1 MNEFTAWMQGNWYSL
16 GNLVA
21 QFAFLI
27 AGVWFAR
34 KILKAMRSSQAQ
46 FGALLRLSM
55 SEGLNERARA
65 SQEAHRALSG
75 ADGDRSTP
83 YVMADWPT
91 AGAPALSMPVREP
104 LRKRLFAVWRSII
117 RWLQAPMSGHWLGP
131 WRMLS
136 HWLQTPAG
144 S

>member
-16 GNLVA
+16 GNLLA

-34 KILKAMRSSQAQ
+34 KILKAMRSSQEQ

-65 SQEAHRALSG
+65 SEAAHRALP
-75 ADGDRSTP
+75 AP
-83 YVMADWPT
+83 YVMADWPV
-91 AGAPALSMPVREP
+91 AGARALSMPEREP
-104 LRKRLFAVWRSII
+104 LGTRLLAVWRSIL
-117 RWLQAPMSGHWLGP
+117 RWLQAPMSGHWLGS
-131 WRMLS
+131 WRRLA

>member
-1 MNEFTAWMQGNWYSL
+1 MNDFTAWMQGNWYSL
-16 GNLVA
+16 GNLLA

-34 KILKAMRSSQAQ
+34 KILKAMRSSQEQ

-65 SQEAHRALSG
+65 SEEAHRALSG
-75 ADGDRSTP
+75 VAGERSTP

-91 AGAPALSMPVREP
+91 AGARALTTPEREP
-104 LRKRLFAVWRSII
+104 LGIRLLAVCRSIL
-117 RWLQAPMSGHWLGP
+117 RWLQAPMSGHWLGS
-131 WRMLS
+131 WRRLA